1 MTVRW
6 TVRADADRAPQCE
19 NSNPLLSAKIRAVNR
34 KVYCFFV
41 VLKKPLGDL
50 NGASQCESM
59 SLFCAYRKVTQK
71 SR

>member
-41 VLKKPLGDL
+41 VLKKPFGDL
-50 NGASQCESM
+50 NGASGVNDSPVDCQ
-59 SLFCAYRKVTQK
+59 
-71 SR
+71 SRR